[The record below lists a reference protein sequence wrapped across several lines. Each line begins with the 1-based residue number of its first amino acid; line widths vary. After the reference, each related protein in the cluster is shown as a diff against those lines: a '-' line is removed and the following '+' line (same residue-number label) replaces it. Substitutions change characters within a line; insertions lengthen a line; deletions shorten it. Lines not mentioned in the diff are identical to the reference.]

1 MPSDHDDPLIDS
13 LLDEVVGGRMP
24 PVETSIHWHM
34 AMTLPRNAARSAPA
48 ASNLDIRLS
57 RANHR
62 EVIDAGDACV
72 FEA

>member
-1 MPSDHDDPLIDS
+1 MSIS
-13 LLDEVVGGRMP
+13 LLNGVAFGAVGGRLP